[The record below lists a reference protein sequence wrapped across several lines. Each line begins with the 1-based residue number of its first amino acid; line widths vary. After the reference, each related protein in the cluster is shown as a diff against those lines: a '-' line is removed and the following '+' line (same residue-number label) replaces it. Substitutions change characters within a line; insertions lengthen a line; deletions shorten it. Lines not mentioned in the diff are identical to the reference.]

1 MGGNPLG
8 RSEIAQERLGSRCIT
23 GTDQCLREPEL
34 HERAVSVIEATGGA
48 MNAPQAGG
56 PNQMRGRG
64 PRMF

>member
-1 MGGNPLG
+1 MRFKPGVADDEFT
-8 RSEIAQERLGSRCIT
+8 EIREGQLKEG
-23 GTDQCLREPEL
+23 DQI
-34 HERAVSVIEATGGA
+34 VIEATGGA